1 MFTWKLPAGEDT
13 TPHHADPAQH
23 PVLAVVKSNPVRGDV
38 VIKNKMGALAGCV
51 VLALGIAACGSSE
64 KSSSSSSSSTAA
76 STASSTPSTTATAVS
91 AGSGTISGAGS
102 TFAAPVY
109 EQWASSLS
117 GLTVNYQAVGSGAG
131 ITAVESKTVDFGAS
145 DPPLKAADE
154 EAIAKNGSTAVQ
166 IPMFL
171 GAITVS
177 YNLPGVKTGLKLD
190 GKTIADIYLGKVK
203 TWDDT
208 EIKALNP
215 GVTLPSTSITV
226 IHRSDS
232 SGTTA
237 GFTGFL
243 AAVDPE
249 FKSKVGEGK
258 DVQWP
263 TGTGAKGNA
272 GVAGAVQQTTGAI
285 GYVEQAYALEHK
297 FTYASVKNKAGAFV
311 EPTLA
316 STSAAAQGVAVPA
329 NLGIKISNPAGAA
342 SYPITSQTFVVVS
355 KDMCKA
361 GIPGGEGAAKGVVK
375 FLDYGLGEGQKIL
388 GQADYAALPAAI
400 LAKSKAAVAGL
411 QCNGASLG
419 G

>member
-1 MFTWKLPAGEDT
+1 M
-13 TPHHADPAQH
+13 
-23 PVLAVVKSNPVRGDV
+23 
-38 VIKNKMGALAGCV
+38 IKNKIGALAGV
-51 VLALGIAACGSSE
+51 AVLALGLAACGSSST
-64 KSSSSSSSSTAA
+64 SSSSSSSASNSTG
-76 STASSTPSTTATAVS
+76 TTSSSS
-91 AGSGTISGAGS
+91 ASGTISGAGS

-109 EQWASSLS
+109 QQWASSQS

-131 ITAVESKTVDFGAS
+131 ITSLESKTVDFGAS
-145 DPPLKAADE
+145 DPPLKPADE
-154 EAIAKNGSTAVQ
+154 ATIAKNGSPAVQ

-177 YNLPGVKTGLKLD
+177 YNLPGVKAGLKLD

-203 TWDDT
+203 TWDDP

-215 GVTLPSTSITV
+215 GVTLPSTAITV

-272 GVAGAVQQTTGAI
+272 GVAGAVQQTAGAV
-285 GYVEQAYALEHK
+285 GYVEQAYALQHN
-297 FTYASVKNKAGAFV
+297 FTYASVKNAAGQFV
-311 EPTLA
+311 APTLA
-316 STSAAAQGVAVPA
+316 STSAAAQGVKVPA
-329 NLGIKISNPAGAA
+329 NLGFAIKNPAGATA
-342 SYPITSQTFVVVS
+342 YPITSQTFIVVN
-355 KDMCKA
+355 KDLCKA
-361 GIPGGEGAAKGVVK
+361 GTPGGETAAKGVVS
-375 FLDYGLGEGQKIL
+375 FLDYGLGQGQAIL
-388 GQADYAALPAAI
+388 SQADYAALPAAI
-400 LAKSKAAVAGL
+400 LAKAKEAVAGL
-411 QCNGASLG
+411 ECNGKPLG

>member
-1 MFTWKLPAGEDT
+1 
-13 TPHHADPAQH
+13 
-23 PVLAVVKSNPVRGDV
+23 
-38 VIKNKMGALAGCV
+38 VIKKKMGALASC
-51 VLALGIAACGSSE
+51 ALLTLGLAACGSSN
-64 KSSSSSSSSTAA
+64 SNSGT
-76 STASSTPSTTATAVS
+76 TTSTTSSAAT
-91 AGSGTISGAGS
+91 TISGAGS

-109 EQWASSLS
+109 EQWASELS
-117 GLTVNYQAVGSGAG
+117 PLTVNYQPVGSGAG
-131 ITAVESKTVDFGAS
+131 ITSLESKTVDFGAS

-154 EAIAKNGSTAVQ
+154 EAIAKNGSSAVQ

-203 TWDDT
+203 TWNDP

-215 GVTLPSTSITV
+215 GVNLPSTPITV

-232 SGTTA
+232 SGTSA

-249 FKSKVGEGK
+249 WASKVGAGK

-263 TGTGAKGNA
+263 VGTGAKGNA
-272 GVAGAVQQTTGAI
+272 GVAGAVQQTTGAV
-285 GYVEQAYALEHK
+285 GYVEQAYALQHK
-297 FTYASVKNKAGAFV
+297 FTYANVKNKAGNYVA
-311 EPTLA
+311 PSLA
-316 STSAAAQGVAVPA
+316 STSAAAEGITLPA
-329 NLGIKISNPAGAA
+329 NLGFAIKNPSAPQA
-342 SYPITSQTFVVVS
+342 YPITSQTFIVVY

-361 GIPGGEGAAKGVVK
+361 GIPGGKSAAEGVVK
-375 FLDYGLGEGQKIL
+375 FLNYGLGQGQSIL
-388 GQADYAALPAAI
+388 SQADYAALPAAI

-411 QCNGASLG
+411 QCEGSPLT
-419 G
+419 

>member
-1 MFTWKLPAGEDT
+1 VINNRVA
-13 TPHHADPAQH
+13 
-23 PVLAVVKSNPVRGDV
+23 VLASV
-38 VIKNKMGALAGCV
+38 AL
-51 VLALGIAACGSSE
+51 LGLGLGACGSSK
-64 KSSSSSSSSTAA
+64 KSSSSA
-76 STASSTPSTTATAVS
+76 SAS
-91 AGSGTISGAGS
+91 GSGSSTISGAGS

-109 EQWASSLS
+109 QQWASSQS

-131 ITAVESKTVDFGAS
+131 ITSLEQKTVDFGAS
-145 DPPLKAADE
+145 DPPLKPADE
-154 EAIAKNGSTAVQ
+154 SAIAKNGSAAVE

-177 YNLPGVKTGLKLD
+177 YNVPGVKTGLKLD
-190 GKTIADIYLGKVK
+190 GKTVADIYLGKVK
-203 TWDDT
+203 SWNDA

-215 GVTLPSTSITV
+215 GVSLPSTPITV

-272 GVAGAVQQTTGAI
+272 GVAGAVQQTSGSV
-285 GYVEQAYALEHK
+285 GYVEQAYALQHN
-297 FTYASVKNKAGAFV
+297 FTYASVKNKEGQFV
-311 EPTLA
+311 APSLA
-316 STSAAAQGVAVPA
+316 STSAAAQGVKVPA
-329 NLGIKISNPAGAA
+329 NLGIKIANPAGAN
-342 SYPITSQTFVVVS
+342 SYPITSQTFIVVN
-355 KDMCKA
+355 KDLCKA

-375 FLDYGLGEGQKIL
+375 FIQYGLSEGQTIL
-388 GQADYAALPAAI
+388 SQADYASLPAAI
-400 LAKSKAAVAGL
+400 LAKSKTAASSL
-411 QCNGASLG
+411 QCNGAPLG
-419 G
+419 

>member
-1 MFTWKLPAGEDT
+1 VINNRFA
-13 TPHHADPAQH
+13 
-23 PVLAVVKSNPVRGDV
+23 VLAGL
-38 VIKNKMGALAGCV
+38 AL
-51 VLALGIAACGSSE
+51 LALGLGACGSSK
-64 KSSSSSSSSTAA
+64 KSSSSSGGGSS
-76 STASSTPSTTATAVS
+76 
-91 AGSGTISGAGS
+91 TISGAGS

-109 EQWASSLS
+109 QQWASAQS

-131 ITAVESKTVDFGAS
+131 ITSLESKTVDFGAS
-145 DPPLKAADE
+145 DPPLKPADE
-154 EAIAKNGSTAVQ
+154 TAIAKNGSPAVE

-177 YNLPGVKTGLKLD
+177 YNLPGVATGLKLD

-203 TWDDT
+203 SWNDA
-208 EIKALNP
+208 EIKALNA
-215 GVTLPSTSITV
+215 GVSLPSTPITV

-272 GVAGAVQQTTGAI
+272 GVAGAVQQTTGAV
-285 GYVEQAYALEHK
+285 GYVEQAYALQHN
-297 FTYASVKNKAGAFV
+297 FTYASVKNKAGQFV
-311 EPTLA
+311 APTLA
-316 STSAAAQGVAVPA
+316 STSAAAQGVKVPA
-329 NLGIKISNPAGAA
+329 NLGIKIANPAGAG
-342 SYPITSQTFVVVS
+342 SYPITSQTFIVVN
-355 KDMCKA
+355 KDLCKA
-361 GIPGGEGAAKGVVK
+361 GVPGGEAAAKGVAK
-375 FLDYGLGEGQKIL
+375 FISYGLTSGQAIL
-388 GQADYAALPAAI
+388 SQADYASLPGEI
-400 LAKSKAAVAGL
+400 LAKARVAAASL
-411 QCNGASLG
+411 QCNGTPLG